1 MMSSIRDTT
10 LTTALFAIAKT
21 IVPFTAGTPMPPD
34 TAAAIVTR
42 LAKIMK
48 LANLMEQELAIHR
61 DDEAGLSIRAMMERE
76 VNAAVGAAV
85 NVVKVDF
92 EKGKKP

>member
-1 MMSSIRDTT
+1 MMPSIRDTT
-10 LTTALFAIAKT
+10 LSTSLFDLAKA
-21 IVPFTAGTPMPPD
+21 IVPYTAGKPMPPE

-42 LAKIMK
+42 IAKIMK

-61 DDEAGLSIRAMMERE
+61 CDEAGLSIRAMMERE
-76 VNAAVGAAV
+76 VNTAVGAAI